1 MIAYKALIVKA
12 YRASRFIACPSSYP
26 PDTPGP
32 CTCFPA
38 FLTDHD
44 GSRYLMMG
52 CQPMRALRKYS
63 SQAEPEVL
71 DALQAIAD
79 REGRQLQA
87 VIGDAMRDYLAR
99 KQQQPPRR
107 NVLEAF
113 QKSLKER
120 DELYRKLA
128 K

>member
-1 MIAYKALIVKA
+1 
-12 YRASRFIACPSSYP
+12 
-26 PDTPGP
+26 
-32 CTCFPA
+32 
-38 FLTDHD
+38 
-44 GSRYLMMG
+44 
-52 CQPMRALRKYS
+52 MRALRKYS

-71 DALQAIAD
+71 DAMQAIAD
-79 REGRQLQA
+79 QEGRQLQA
-87 VIGDAMRDYLAR
+87 VIGDAMREYLAR
-99 KQQQPPRR
+99 KQQQPRR

>member
-1 MIAYKALIVKA
+1 
-12 YRASRFIACPSSYP
+12 
-26 PDTPGP
+26 
-32 CTCFPA
+32 
-38 FLTDHD
+38 
-44 GSRYLMMG
+44 
-52 CQPMRALRKYS
+52 MRALRKYS

-99 KQQQPPRR
+99 KQQTPRR